1 MPKIEAPKLETER
14 LILRR
19 RMEEDIPNM
28 VKMFNTDE
36 VRQHLGGYPPH
47 DKHSMLKMIR
57 HRRETEWAVT
67 LQGTGEYIGEC
78 LIPKIVDNYLGE
90 IGYLFLKEHWG
101 KGYAQEAVSAII
113 EYSFNILNLQRLCAT
128 IDNKNDRSKKLIEK
142 LGFKFV
148 AVLPEADF
156 GGRVA
161 DVAYYSL
168 IKQI

>member
-1 MPKIEAPKLETER
+1 MKLETER

-19 RMEEDIPNM
+19 RIEDDIPYM

-36 VRQHLGGYPPH
+36 VRQHLGGYPPR
-47 DKHSMLKMIR
+47 DEHSMLKIIR

-67 LQGTGEYIGEC
+67 LRDTGEYIGEC

-101 KGYAQEAVSAII
+101 KGYAKEAVSAII
-113 EYSFNILNLQRLCAT
+113 DYGFNTLKLQRFFAT
-128 IDNKNDRSKKLIEK
+128 IDNKNDRSKKLIKK
-142 LGFKFV
+142 LRFKYI
-148 AVLPEADF
+148 ALLPESDF

-168 IKQI
+168 KKEI